1 MSIIRAKHLEE
12 LRTWLNT
19 NEAARRLGVSR
30 QGVINIA
37 RDNRI
42 RAVHLGASG
51 GERGYWIF
59 DPDSVESFQR
69 QSVVRRARLASKGLR
84 DGV

>member
-12 LRTWLNT
+12 LRSWLNT
-19 NEAARRLGVSR
+19 QQAAQRLGLSR
-30 QGVINIA
+30 QGAINLA
-37 RDNRI
+37 KDGRV

-69 QSVVRRARLASKGLR
+69 QSVVRRARIASKGLR